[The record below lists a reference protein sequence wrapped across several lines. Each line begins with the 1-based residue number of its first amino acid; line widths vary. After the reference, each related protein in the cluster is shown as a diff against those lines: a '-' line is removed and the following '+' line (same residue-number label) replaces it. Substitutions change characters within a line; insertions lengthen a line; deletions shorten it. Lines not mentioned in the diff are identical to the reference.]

1 MKWALKTMKKK
12 KTWNGI
18 DCSDIHY
25 IGIDYSYTSPA
36 ICILKNNFKDSQF
49 YYANYNKVLNNTP
62 NIVGYKLDSVLKET
76 ERYDEIARWAY
87 NIIKPF
93 KDTCIVGLEGYSF
106 GSSKSLV
113 FNIAENVGILKF
125 YLFTLGIKPII
136 ISPTTNKKFFSGSG
150 RSNKED
156 MRQALIQR
164 EGVDI
169 VDYMQLKTL
178 KSPAHD
184 IVDSYALSLCVK
196 GI

>member
-1 MKWALKTMKKK
+1 MKKTMKKMVI
-12 KTWNGI
+12 GI
-18 DCSDIHY
+18 DTHY

-49 YYANYNKVLNNTP
+49 HFATYNRTYKEYSNIQGYQLN
-62 NIVGYKLDSVLKET
+62 SSLKET

-87 NIIKPF
+87 NIILPF
-93 KDTCIVGLEGYSF
+93 KNDCIVGLEGYSF

-125 YLFTLGIKPII
+125 YLLTLGIKPII
-136 ISPTTNKKFFSGSG
+136 IAPTTNKKFFSGSG

-156 MRQALIQR
+156 MRQALIER
-164 EGVDI
+164 ESVDI
-169 VDYMQLKTL
+169 VEYMGLKTL

-184 IVDSYALSLCVK
+184 IVDSYSLALYTHTLY
-196 GI
+196 